1 MTNAGSK
8 FQVRDGS
15 DLPHPAK
22 CFCCGHTSRGEEDIF
37 VDCSIELEE
46 YGSIFYCINCAKELA
61 SAIEYVPAAEKILV
75 DAELAQTVEHAGS
88 LENQLEEIRS
98 ALATLGII
106 IPGLVG
112 SDDSDDSVSDSE
124 NESVRD
130 SVVAEVEQRSTKS
143 SANKKSA

>member
-15 DLPHPAK
+15 YLPHPAK
-22 CFCCGHTSRGEEDIF
+22 CFCCGRTSRGEEDIF
-37 VDCSIELEE
+37 VDFGVELEE
-46 YGSIFYCINCAKELA
+46 FGAVFFCINCAKESA
-61 SAIEYVPAAEKILV
+61 SAIEYVPATEKLLV
-75 DAELAQTVEHAGS
+75 DAELAHTSEFAGA

-98 ALATLGII
+98 ALATLGIV
-106 IPGLVG
+106 IPGLV
-112 SDDSDDSVSDSE
+112 DPNDSGDSVSDSKD
-124 NESVRD
+124 ESVRD